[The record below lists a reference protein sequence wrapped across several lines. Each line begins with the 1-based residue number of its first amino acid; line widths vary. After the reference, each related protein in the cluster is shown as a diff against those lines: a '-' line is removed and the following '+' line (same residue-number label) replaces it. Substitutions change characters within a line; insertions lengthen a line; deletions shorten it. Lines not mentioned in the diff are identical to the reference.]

1 MIPDTITSNPAI
13 LASVIARADLPE
25 LAAGS
30 AAWHPLLKVSLTL
43 LAMTDANHI
52 RIAVD
57 THTLIIQRERD
68 SIVGVVIV
76 TGDPIGKSIHRM
88 IRRAV
93 GPAKRGAKPRK
104 AAEPSP
110 AVPADRE
117 ESAPAHAAPATHQAL
132 LRAAAERRIVENE
145 GRDDDGDIVI
155 RDGKPHPAHIPSQ
168 W

>member
-13 LASVIARADLPE
+13 LASVLARANLPE
-25 LAAGS
+25 PAVAGAAG
-30 AAWHPLLKVSLTL
+30 WHQLLLASLPLLTL
-43 LAMTDANHI
+43 AGTNYI
-52 RIAVD
+52 RIAVN
-57 THTLIIQRERD
+57 THTIIIQCEGG
-68 SIVGVVIV
+68 SVVGVVIE

-93 GPAKRGAKPRK
+93 TPAKRGAKPRK
-104 AAEPSP
+104 VEPSP
-110 AVPADRE
+110 AVDAEQGQRTPAPVSDK
-117 ESAPAHAAPATHQAL
+117 AW
-132 LRAAAERRIVENE
+132 LRAAAEDRIIKNE

>member
-13 LASVIARADLPE
+13 LASVLVRAELPE
-25 LAAGS
+25 LATAGA
-30 AAWHPLLKVSLTL
+30 AAWRPLLQASLQL
-43 LAMTDANHI
+43 LALTDVNYI

-57 THTLIIQRERD
+57 TYTLIIQREGT
-68 SIVGVVIV
+68 STIGVVIA
-76 TGDPIGKSIHRM
+76 TGDPIGKSVHRI

-93 GPAKRGAKPRK
+93 GATKRSSKPSK
-104 AAEPSP
+104 AGS
-110 AVPADRE
+110 
-117 ESAPAHAAPATHQAL
+117 THTDAGGRGQSGPVSDKGW
-132 LRAAAERRIVENE
+132 LRAATERRVVENE